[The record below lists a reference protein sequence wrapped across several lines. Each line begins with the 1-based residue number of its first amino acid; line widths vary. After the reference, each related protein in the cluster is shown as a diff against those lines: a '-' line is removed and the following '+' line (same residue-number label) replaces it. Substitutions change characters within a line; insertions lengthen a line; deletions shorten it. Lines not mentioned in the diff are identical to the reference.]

1 MELGMI
7 DLTGE
12 YLPYLLVALLVGAVV
27 GFLLLRPRQ
36 RVRLSDAT
44 PMRPHMAHRD
54 SPREANDILSEAAAA
69 TGDVAGEIICAPVH
83 QHLGEDGDNFQ
94 RMKGVGPKFA
104 DMLAARGFTRFEQLA
119 SLTSEEIDR
128 LDPELGPFRGRLKR
142 DRIVEQAHYL
152 ARRDQDGFEQ
162 TFGKL

>member
-1 MELGMI
+1 M

-12 YLPYLLVALLVGAVV
+12 HLPYLLVALLIGAII

-36 RVRLSDAT
+36 QVRLSDSA
-44 PMRPHMAHRD
+44 PIRPHMAHRD
-54 SPREANDILSEAAAA
+54 SPKEANDILSEAAAA
-69 TGDVAGEIICAPVH
+69 TGDVAGQIIDAPVH
-83 QHLGEDGDNFQ
+83 RHLAEDGDNFL

-119 SLTSEEIDR
+119 SLTTEEIER
-128 LDPELGPFRGRLKR
+128 LDPQLGPFRGRVKR

-152 ARRDQDGFEQ
+152 ARGDQDGFEQ